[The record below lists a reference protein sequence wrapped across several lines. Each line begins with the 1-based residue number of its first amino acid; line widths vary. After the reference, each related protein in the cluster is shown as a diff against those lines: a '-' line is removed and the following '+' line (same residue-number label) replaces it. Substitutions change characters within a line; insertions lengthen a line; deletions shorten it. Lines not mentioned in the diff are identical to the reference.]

1 MNLKGSPGE
10 ACLLLQLLWRLD
22 SDERGRVPLL
32 QEEGLESFLEYLRG
46 LIAARAEDD
55 YSALVEGAG
64 ELHVLPAL

>member
-1 MNLKGSPGE
+1 MSTAPAVVVTGL
-10 ACLLLQLLWRLD
+10 R
-22 SDERGRVPLL
+22 DERGRVPLL

-64 ELHVLPAL
+64 ERMLYARPDF